1 MKKQLALQK
10 QASLMDRFLHSLKKE
25 PVDYVS
31 SSSQDASAGCNEPQ
45 ETHNGG
51 TRDELIVKI
60 DHELLNNTQTVE
72 SLFR

>member
-10 QASLMDRFLHSLKKE
+10 QASLMDRFLHSSKKE
-25 PVDYVS
+25 SVDYVS
-31 SSSQDASAGCNEPQ
+31 SSTQDANAGRNEPQ

-51 TRDELIVKI
+51 TRDEIIVKI
-60 DHELLNNTQTVE
+60 DHELLNNTESVE